1 MSVSGNFCNGL
12 LSGILK
18 EWMVLHDFEASC
30 HVVLV
35 SLCGRWAEARG
46 EVSSE
51 KLWGSLFACL
61 GTGGVVVGGG
71 AEVRRISSILRSWFV
86 QCLFFQI

>member
-12 LSGILK
+12 LSGIIK
-18 EWMVLHDFEASC
+18 EWMVLHDFFLEASC

-35 SLCGRWAEARG
+35 SLCGRWAEAR

-61 GTGGVVVGGG
+61 GTG
-71 AEVRRISSILRSWFV
+71 
-86 QCLFFQI
+86 